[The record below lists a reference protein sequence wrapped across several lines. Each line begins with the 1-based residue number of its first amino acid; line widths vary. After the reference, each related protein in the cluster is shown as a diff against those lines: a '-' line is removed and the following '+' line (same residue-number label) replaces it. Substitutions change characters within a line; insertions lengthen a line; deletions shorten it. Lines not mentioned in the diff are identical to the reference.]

1 MSEQERPVLVWL
13 LFEQDDNVLIARRKV
28 DAPPFA
34 GQWTLPGE
42 ELERGKSP
50 SDLIAEFAHDQ
61 LDVQIMGDEPFQTLH
76 ANDGAQEYAVAV
88 HRVGFEG
95 RPRFRE
101 SGPYT
106 EVGWA
111 PRGDLMDGTAYPAL
125 VELAGYLTGTV
136 R

>member
-1 MSEQERPVLVWL
+1 MSEQETTVLVWL
-13 LFEQDDNVLIARRKV
+13 LFEQDDSVLVAKRK
-28 DAPPFA
+28 AEAAPFA
-34 GQWTLPGE
+34 GQWTLPGD
-42 ELERGKSP
+42 ELDKGKSP
-50 SDLIAEFAHDQ
+50 SDLIAEFAADQ
-61 LDVQIMGDEPFQTLH
+61 LDVQIMGDEPFQTLRIS
-76 ANDGAQEYAVAV
+76 DGDREYAVAI
-88 HRVGFEG
+88 HRVGYEG

-136 R
+136 

>member
-1 MSEQERPVLVWL
+1 MSELEHTVLVWL
-13 LFEQDDNVLIARRKV
+13 LFEQDDSVLVAKRKD

-34 GQWTLPGE
+34 GQWTLPGD
-42 ELERGKSP
+42 ELRKGKSP
-50 SDLIAEFAHDQ
+50 SDLIAEFAADQ

-76 ANDGAQEYAVAV
+76 ISDGAHEYAVAI
-88 HRVGFEG
+88 HRVGYEG
-95 RPRFRE
+95 RPRFRD
-101 SGPYT
+101 SGPFS

-136 R
+136 